1 MGLTALP
8 DDWIIEEGALGTDV
22 IQDTGTYLSGG
33 RSIKFQPTATAT
45 RIVSK
50 LIPVNAGQ
58 YGGSTQLTAR
68 RYLGLTLVYQ
78 TSGSITP
85 SDLEVGVRYYDVNG
99 AYITRRYKNSGAT
112 ASGVWLTD
120 GLIDEAPANAQ
131 YIRLYIEWS
140 HASESML
147 VDSFI
152 PYIMPPFA
160 NGIIKA
166 GSSPVSLTLGIDVQI
181 PVNVRQSPILATT
194 WGTQCIADDT
204 DATVSTGYLDVR
216 ETGTYIIEVEA
227 ILDDWDSGDAFQ
239 LYVDAGAGSRRR
251 GQLFAPGIA
260 SSALLGTSAT
270 ITHLAMSTQL
280 RLEADTL
287 FRFLVRQSAGSVAK
301 NITDLEF
308 WITKET

>member
-1 MGLTALP
+1 MALTALP
-8 DDWIIEEGALGTDV
+8 DDWILEEGTLGTD
-22 IQDTGTYLSGG
+22 IDQDTGTYLSGG
-33 RSIKFQPTATAT
+33 RSIKFWPTSGTT

-50 LIPVNAGQ
+50 LIAVNDGY
-58 YGGSTQLTAR
+58 YGGSRQLTAR

-78 TSGSITP
+78 ISGSITP
-85 SDLEVGVRYYDVNG
+85 SDLRLGVRYYDVNG
-99 AYITRRYKNSGAT
+99 AYITNRSKVSGVAAT
-112 ASGVWLTD
+112 GVWLTD

-140 HASESML
+140 NASESML

-166 GSSPVSLTLGIDVQI
+166 GSSPVALTLGLDVQI
-181 PVNVRQSPILATT
+181 PVNVRQAPITLTS

-204 DATVSTGYLDVR
+204 DATVSAGYLDVR

-227 ILDDWDSGDAFQ
+227 VLDDWDSGDAFQ
-239 LYVDAGAGSRRR
+239 LYVNGGAGSRRR

-260 SSALLGTSAT
+260 SSSLLGTSAT

-280 RLEADTL
+280 RLEADST
-287 FRFLVRQSAGSVAK
+287 FQFMVRQSAGSVAK